1 MRCPPLDAI
10 GYAQTRGL
18 NIDRQRQNPAM
29 IPTKA
34 PLAMSSDSSIR
45 FIDISAKVELRLF
58 IFHSFMHS
66 PPPGKYIE
74 HQSNLCRIL

>member
-1 MRCPPLDAI
+1 
-10 GYAQTRGL
+10 
-18 NIDRQRQNPAM
+18 M

-45 FIDISAKVELRLF
+45 FIDISAKVELCLF
-58 IFHSFMHS
+58 SFHNFMHS
-66 PPPGKYIE
+66 PPREKYIE

>member
-1 MRCPPLDAI
+1 
-10 GYAQTRGL
+10 
-18 NIDRQRQNPAM
+18 M

-58 IFHSFMHS
+58 NFHSFMHS
-66 PPPGKYIE
+66 PPHGKYIE
-74 HQSNLCRIL
+74 YQANLCRIL

>member
-1 MRCPPLDAI
+1 
-10 GYAQTRGL
+10 
-18 NIDRQRQNPAM
+18 M

-58 IFHSFMHS
+58 SFHSFMHS
-66 PPPGKYIE
+66 PPRGKYIE
-74 HQSNLCRIL
+74 YQSNLCGILQMKRNPLNGRQQRFLCHPF